1 VGEECKLI
9 GIISNVVGRGAWQG
23 DEGRCLLHLGTGWG
37 LSGASTVVLR
47 SGRNAHRPRD
57 RVLPFASLTGPSDT
71 GREAQK
77 GVRGLARD
85 KAAVSYLGL

>member
-1 VGEECKLI
+1 MGSVGCEHGSAPERQEC
-9 GIISNVVGRGAWQG
+9 SQA
-23 DEGRCLLHLGTGWG
+23 
-37 LSGASTVVLR
+37 
-47 SGRNAHRPRD
+47 RD
-57 RVLPFASLTGPSDT
+57 RVLPFASLTGTSDT